1 MHTMI
6 LRYDGLR
13 SPFVTLRSTDRR
25 GSWLTEVG
33 FYNDALLHRKWGM
46 NIQLA
51 CETGNWRCSRGD
63 DAFGRGSSKPEFKGV
78 GFSSRESLL

>member
-13 SPFVTLRSTDRR
+13 SRFVTLRSTDRR

-51 CETGNWRCSRGD
+51 CEKGIGGAAEEMMFL
-63 DAFGRGSSKPEFKGV
+63 DAAARSQNSK
-78 GFSSRESLL
+78 R